1 MPEKKNAKKTA
12 KKTERK
18 PPKRTASTSPT
29 FTADERAAMKAR
41 AQELKAEAR
50 ENKNRADGER
60 DLLSA
65 ISAMKGNDRAM
76 ATRLHEIVTQAAPDL
91 WPKTWYGM
99 PAYAKDGKVVCFFKS
114 AAKFKSRYA
123 TFGFEEAA
131 NIDAGTMWTTSFA
144 LTELTP
150 ADEKKIAALVKKA
163 VR

>member
-1 MPEKKNAKKTA
+1 
-12 KKTERK
+12 
-18 PPKRTASTSPT
+18 
-29 FTADERAAMKAR
+29 MKAR

-50 ENKNRADGER
+50 ANKDRAEGER
-60 DLLSA
+60 DLLAA
-65 ISAMKGNDRAM
+65 IADMKGNDRAM
-76 ATRLHEIVTQAAPDL
+76 AKRLHAIITAAAPDL

-131 NIDAGTMWTTSFA
+131 NVDAGAMWPTSWA
-144 LTELTP
+144 LTELTA